1 MKECAYQR
9 LSSILLSSLLPI
21 FLPASL
27 LCTFLSGFHS
37 LIQNLENVKLVH
49 LNGTY
54 VSVQY
59 ICIYIY
65 IHFCITVN
73 EYSEALLKKL

>member
-37 LIQNLENVKLVH
+37 LTQNLENVKLVH

-59 ICIYIY
+59 AYICVYVYIY
-65 IHFCITVN
+65 KAV
-73 EYSEALLKKL
+73 LVKLGSLCT